1 MKEVTFTKA
10 ARNTL
15 MRMPRNEADRIRS
28 KVAQYARDP
37 DSLANNAITMKG
49 EPYVRLRVGDWRVIM
64 DDQGAVL
71 DVLRI
76 GPRGSI
82 YG

>member
-1 MKEVTFTKA
+1 
-10 ARNTL
+10 
-15 MRMPRNEADRIRS
+15 MPRNEAVRIQS
-28 KVAQYARDP
+28 KVDQYATDP
-37 DSLANNAITMKG
+37 ASLANNVITMKG
-49 EPYVRLRVGDWRVIM
+49 EPFVRLRVGNWRVIM

>member
-1 MKEVTFTKA
+1 VKEVTFTKA
-10 ARNTL
+10 ARNAL
-15 MRMPRNEADRIRS
+15 MRMPRNEAGRIRG
-28 KVAQYARDP
+28 KVAQYASDP
-37 DSLANNAITMKG
+37 ASLANNVIAMKG
-49 EPYVRLRVGDWRVIM
+49 EPYVRLRVGDWRIIM

-76 GPRGSI
+76 GPRGGI